1 MSVRS
6 RRIAAK
12 SSATLLASAAMVG
25 GLLVPSAHADT
36 NTIVSVANA
45 NLGKKA
51 CSTNSTG
58 GTGYY
63 SSCTGANGA
72 PEAWC
77 ADFAKWVWARAGYN
91 VSGLTAGAGSFGRY
105 GAGLHSTPQVGDA
118 LLFNYD
124 GRGYADHVAVVTAV
138 GNGTVTTVGG
148 NESGVSGNW
157 SATSSVHQSTHSS
170 AVGSYYGS
178 QRISGYVSPQGGSS
192 TPPPSSPPSAS
203 APSLGDTGSV
213 VAEDGTQY
221 TFTRDA
227 ANGHLQVTYLPKG
240 GQWATVDMSAMVGT
254 PASAGGAPATF
265 IQQNGTIG
273 VTTADAAD
281 GHLQITY
288 LPKGGQWATS
298 DLTEQVGTPVT
309 GGGVSNT
316 VAPDGTLYIF
326 SRGSLD
332 GGHLSATYLNS
343 AGAWATADMTDY
355 VGTPVSAGGAPSA
368 FVQKDGTVGV
378 VTANSA
384 NGHVFMTYLPS
395 GGQWAGDDMTT
406 LAGTPVSDGNISNV
420 NGPDGK
426 HYIFSRGSMN
436 GGHLSATYA
445 APGWT
450 TTDLT
455 NQAGT
460 PASAGGAPAAFL
472 QPDGTVGAVTANS
485 ANGHVYMTYLPSGGQ
500 WTGADMTTLA
510 GTPVTGGSI
519 NNAIAPDGTHYIFTV
534 GSTNGGRLSA
544 TYAGTSWATTDM
556 TGYVGTPAAG

>member
-1 MSVRS
+1 MTTRR
-6 RRIAAK
+6 RRIPALALV
-12 SSATLLASAAMVG
+12 ATGLIACVTPVLATGEASAA
-25 GLLVPSAHADT
+25 
-36 NTIVSVANA
+36 SVATWD
-45 NLGKKA
+45 KV
-51 CSTNSTG
+51 
-58 GTGYY
+58 
-63 SSCTGANGA
+63 
-72 PEAWC
+72 
-77 ADFAKWVWARAGYN
+77 ADC
-91 VSGLTAGAGSFGRY
+91 
-105 GAGLHSTPQVGDA
+105 
-118 LLFNYD
+118 
-124 GRGYADHVAVVTAV
+124 
-138 GNGTVTTVGG
+138 
-148 NESGVSGNW
+148 ESSGNW
-157 SATSSVHQSTHSS
+157 AINT
-170 AVGSYYGS
+170 GNGYYGGLQFS
-178 QRISGYVSPQGGSS
+178 RSTWLSYGGGQYAAYPHQATKQQQILIGEKVLAGQGQGAWPTCGPKAGLGSDHTDPYPS
-192 TPPPSSPPSAS
+192 TTPPPAAAP

-240 GQWATVDMSAMVGT
+240 GNWATADLTNQVGT

-273 VTTADAAD
+273 VTTADAAN
-281 GHLQITY
+281 GHLRITY
-288 LPKGGQWATS
+288 LPKGGNWATV
-298 DLTEQVGTPVT
+298 DLNGQIGTPVT

-326 SRGSLD
+326 SRGSAD

-343 AGAWATADMTDY
+343 AGTWATADMTAT

-378 VTANSA
+378 VTANAA
-384 NGHVFMTYLPS
+384 NGHVFMTYLPN
-395 GGQWAGDDMTT
+395 GGQWMGDDMTT

-420 NGPDGK
+420 NAADGT

-445 APGWT
+445 APGWAT
-450 TTDLT
+450 VDMTSYV
-455 NQAGT
+455 GT
-460 PASAGGAPAAFL
+460 PASAGGAPSAFL
-472 QPDGTVGAVTANS
+472 QKDGTVGVVTANA

-519 NNAIAPDGTHYIFTV
+519 SNAIAPDGMHYIFTV
-534 GSTNGGRLSA
+534 GSTNGGHLSA

-556 TGYVGTPAAG
+556 TSYVGTPAAG

>member
-12 SSATLLASAAMVG
+12 SSATLFASVAMLG
-25 GLLVPSAHADT
+25 GLLAPAAHADT
-36 NTIVSVANA
+36 NTIVSIANA

-51 CSTNSTG
+51 CSTNTTG

-77 ADFAKWVWARAGYN
+77 ADFAKWVWARSGYN
-91 VSGLTAGAGSFGRY
+91 VSGLTSGAGSFGQY
-105 GAGLHSTPQVGDA
+105 GSRLHSTPQVGDA
-118 LLFNYD
+118 LLFDYN
-124 GRGYADHVAVVTAV
+124 GYNWASHVAIVTAV

-148 NESGVSGNW
+148 NEGGVSGNW
-157 SATSSVHQSTHSS
+157 SATSSVRQDTHSS
-170 AVGSYYGS
+170 AVGYRYGS
-178 QRISGYVSPQGGSS
+178 ETISGYVSPQGGSS
-192 TPPPSSPPSAS
+192 TPPPSSPPQAS
-203 APSLGDTGSV
+203 APSLGDAGSV

-240 GQWATVDMSAMVGT
+240 GNWTTADMTAMAGT
-254 PASAGGAPATF
+254 PVSAGGAPAAF
-265 IQQNGTIG
+265 IQHNGTIG

-288 LPKGGQWATS
+288 LPKGGNWATS
-298 DLTEQVGTPVT
+298 DLTDQVGTPVT
-309 GGGVSNT
+309 GGGISNT

-326 SRGSLD
+326 SRGSTD

-343 AGAWATADMTDY
+343 DGAWATADMTGY
-355 VGTPVSAGGAPSA
+355 VGTPASAGGAPAA

-378 VTANSA
+378 VTANAA
-384 NGHVFMTYLPS
+384 NGHVYMTYLPS
-395 GGQWAGDDMTT
+395 GGQWTGADMTT
-406 LAGTPVSDGNISNV
+406 LAGTPVSDGNIGNAIAA
-420 NGPDGK
+420 DGT
-426 HYIFSRGSMN
+426 HYIFSRGSTN

-445 APGWT
+445 GTTWT
-450 TTDLT
+450 TTDMT
-455 NQAGT
+455 NYVGT

-472 QPDGTVGAVTANS
+472 QADGTVGVVTANA

-519 NNAIAPDGTHYIFTV
+519 GNAIAPDGTHYIFTV
-534 GSTNGGRLSA
+534 GSTNGGHLSA
-544 TYAGTSWATTDM
+544 TYAGTTWTTTDM
-556 TGYVGTPAAG
+556 TNYIGTPAAG